1 MGDYWEVVFL
11 EGRDRNIWTMWV
23 FVSIFI
29 SEMEKKNPKKIAG
42 KILESTVIGSA
53 AKNENW
59 TVN

>member
-1 MGDYWEVVFL
+1 M
-11 EGRDRNIWTMWV
+11 NH
-23 FVSIFI
+23 VSICQRFYQWNG
-29 SEMEKKNPKKIAG
+29 KKKSKNIAG

>member
-1 MGDYWEVVFL
+1 MGDYWAAVFL

-23 FVSIFI
+23 FVSVFI
-29 SEMEKKNPKKIAG
+29 SEMEKKKSKNIAG